1 LSSTG
6 GYARIV
12 VDELTK
18 VYEPSPLWM
27 RALVRTNIKE
37 PVHAL
42 NGVSFTVGTGEIVAV
57 VGPNGAG
64 KTTTFKILVG
74 LTTPTAGSAS
84 VMGFDSIRESVE
96 VRRSIGWMPGDHRSL
111 LMRHSVIENLRFH
124 GRLQGMSGQP
134 LIRKIRETLE
144 MVGLERRAR
153 SNGFSLS
160 AGMLARLQLA
170 RALLHDP
177 EILIL
182 DEPTGAVDPVAAHD
196 LIQLIKEIV
205 AERGMAAL
213 ISSHRLEEIET
224 LDSRV
229 LLLDHG
235 RIRYDGR
242 LDELRRIWDK
252 PTLQIGFRSTA
263 SADAA
268 AQTLKEAG
276 FASVSRKDGS
286 VTFPLESGVSHADVL
301 ARLRGQIEDMTDLSE
316 SHRPLQTVLAE
327 LYRTDPEGSEGGGP
341 TGAQPGNSGQVS
353 PVSRR
358 ERARPADLRGDEGAA
373 DPASVE
379 GGEEVER

>member
-1 LSSTG
+1 M
-6 GYARIV
+6 
-12 VDELTK
+12 
-18 VYEPSPLWM
+18 WM

-74 LTTPTAGSAS
+74 LTTPTSGSAQ
-84 VMGFDSIRESVE
+84 VMGFDSIRESVQ
-96 VRRSIGWMPGDHRSL
+96 VRRSVGWMPGDHRSL
-111 LMRHSVIENLRFH
+111 LMRHSVVENLRFH
-124 GRLQGMSGQP
+124 GRLQGMSGPP
-134 LIRKIRETLE
+134 LVRKIRQTLE

-182 DEPTGAVDPVAAHD
+182 DEPTGSVDPVAAHD
-196 LIQLIKEIV
+196 FIQLIKGIV

-213 ISSHRLEEIET
+213 VSSHRLEEIET

-229 LLLDHG
+229 LLLDEG
-235 RIRYDGR
+235 RVRYDGR
-242 LDELRRIWDK
+242 LDDLRRIWDK
-252 PTLQIGFRSTA
+252 PTFQIGFRTSA

-268 AQTLKEAG
+268 AQTLRDAG
-276 FASVSRKDGS
+276 FGNVSRNDGS
-286 VTFPLESGVSHADVL
+286 VTFALDNGVTHADVL
-301 ARLRGQIEDMTDLSE
+301 SRLQGHLENMTDLRE
-316 SHRPLQTVLAE
+316 TRRPLQTVLAE
-327 LYRTDPEGSEGGGP
+327 LYR
-341 TGAQPGNSGQVS
+341 AK
-353 PVSRR
+353 
-358 ERARPADLRGDEGAA
+358 
-373 DPASVE
+373 
-379 GGEEVER
+379 GEEQ